1 MKMGTSGL
9 LLEIMRKTSN
19 ITPSGFTIAEVAAA
33 LVLLSLILS
42 SVLVLMNRYAAAVVD
57 LQLHQQA
64 FELARANMERLLS
77 EPKLSDISDYGTS
90 DTNPELEWQTVVEP
104 FYEPVTNQMWIRAVC
119 SAGYMDTK
127 GQYQNVELEHWITN
141 LTAEQV
147 KQILAQQ
154 KAEDAYLE
162 LLQEGQLTAIQE
174 TTRAYLEQMGLDVEA
189 YEKLMAQQRRKKLE
203 YLSRNGFEG
212 YQNFLG
218 QLEEEEN
225 AFLEKIGMN
234 FDGYNEFA
242 RTYVPR
248 TEASESFSVDL
259 PQEGSET
266 MQDTAKD
273 ASDTARPAERSDPSR
288 KPASDGGFNWDN
300 VPPELVPLIEQLLG
314 IKKNG

>member
-1 MKMGTSGL
+1 MIKKIT
-9 LLEIMRKTSN
+9 K

-90 DTNPELEWQTVVEP
+90 DTNPDLEWQTTVEP
-104 FYEPVTNQMWIRAVC
+104 FYEPITNQMWIRAVC
-119 SAGYMDTK
+119 SAAYMDSK

-147 KQILAQQ
+147 QQILAQQ
-154 KAEDAYLE
+154 KAENAYLE
-162 LLQEGQLTAIQE
+162 LLQEGQLSAVQE
-174 TTRAYLEQMGLDVEA
+174 TTRTYLEQVGLDAEA
-189 YEKLMAQQRRKKLE
+189 YDKLVAQQRRKKLE

-212 YQNFLG
+212 YQEFLG

-225 AFLEKIGMN
+225 IFLEKLGMN

-242 RTYVPR
+242 RTYVPK
-248 TEASESFSVDL
+248 TDATESFSAEL
-259 PQEGSET
+259 PQEESKSTQKADGDLSEGNR
-266 MQDTAKD
+266 A
-273 ASDTARPAERSDPSR
+273 AESSEPSR
-288 KPASDGGFNWDN
+288 QPASDGGFDWSN